1 MEASNLVQFSN
12 LHCLSDVV
20 GTIEHGAGY
29 PTFEISAVRMRGA
42 GGKWLKISIQELP
55 AAGHQIRWWEGK
67 EASEWMAD
75 IIRPRSSVFLPSA
88 FRLLAPP
95 DRSSC
100 FIHGPLLKRRRPTN
114 NASA

>member
-1 MEASNLVQFSN
+1 M
-12 LHCLSDVV
+12 
-20 GTIEHGAGY
+20 
-29 PTFEISAVRMRGA
+29 
-42 GGKWLKISIQELP
+42 KISIQELP

-95 DRSSC
+95 DRSRASSTD
-100 FIHGPLLKRRRPTN
+100 HGPLLKRRRPTLHHHDCGRMN
-114 NASA
+114 NHFAQPTQAN